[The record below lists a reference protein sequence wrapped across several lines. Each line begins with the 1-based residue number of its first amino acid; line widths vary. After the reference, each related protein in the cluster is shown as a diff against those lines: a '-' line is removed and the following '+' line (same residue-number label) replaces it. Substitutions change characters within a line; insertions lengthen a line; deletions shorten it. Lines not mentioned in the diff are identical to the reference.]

1 MTREPLRPA
10 SRLIPL
16 IMFAPLSAQLIPNG
30 QLQLVVFL
38 NTFHRL
44 HSAQMNFRPSL
55 DCLPPFTVLRW
66 WQRRQS
72 FVPKA
77 VNITA
82 PVTLGFVPPV
92 PMPRSS
98 LRMTP

>member
-1 MTREPLRPA
+1 
-10 SRLIPL
+10 
-16 IMFAPLSAQLIPNG
+16 MFAPLSAQLIENSE
-30 QLQLVVFL
+30 LRRVAFL
-38 NTFHRL
+38 TPFHQRL

-55 DCLPPFTVLRW
+55 LCLPPFTALRS
-66 WQRRQS
+66 WQRRQI
-72 FVPKA
+72 FVPSA

>member
-1 MTREPLRPA
+1 
-10 SRLIPL
+10 
-16 IMFAPLSAQLIPNG
+16 MFAPLSAQLIPNS
-30 QLQLVVFL
+30 QLSRIAFL

-44 HSAQMNFRPSL
+44 HSAQMNFLPSL
-55 DCLPPFTVLRW
+55 DCLPPFVGFRR

-72 FVPKA
+72 FDPSA

-82 PVTLGFVPPV
+82 PVTLGFVPLV

>member
-10 SRLIPL
+10 SRLVPL
-16 IMFAPLSAQLIPNG
+16 IMFAPLSAQLIPNSE
-30 QLQLVVFL
+30 LRRVAFL
-38 NTFHRL
+38 TAHQRL
-44 HSAQMNFRPSL
+44 HSAQINFLPSL

-72 FVPKA
+72 FVPSA

-82 PVTLGFVPPV
+82 PVTLGFVPLV
-92 PMPRSS
+92 PMRRSS

>member
-10 SRLIPL
+10 SDCTGPVL
-16 IMFAPLSAQLIPNG
+16 FAPLSAQLIPNSE
-30 QLQLVVFL
+30 LRRVAFL

-44 HSAQMNFRPSL
+44 HSAQMNFLPSL
-55 DCLPPFTVLRW
+55 DCLPPFVGFRR

-72 FVPKA
+72 FDPSA

-82 PVTLGFVPPV
+82 PVTLGFVPLV